1 MRKARHLLL
10 IVALACAPMLLA
22 AEPMRIVT
30 TFTILSDFTEQVA
43 GDRAEVISLVGPD
56 GDSHGYEPTPADV
69 REISRADLVIVNGL
83 NFEGWIDRLIAASG
97 YTGEVV
103 VATRTVNAIE
113 TGEDDHG
120 HGHDDDHGHG
130 HDDDHGH
137 GHDDDHGHGHDDDH
151 GHGHDD
157 DHGHGHDDDH
167 GHGHDDDH
175 GHGHDDDHGH
185 GHDDHGHYHGPE
197 DPHAWSSPVSAK
209 QYVQVIR
216 DALIEKDPE
225 NAAHYSSRAD
235 AYLAELDELDQW
247 VRDMLAPIPEEHRR
261 AIVGHDSFAYFG
273 RDYGVEFFSALGLST
288 DAEPS
293 ASQIGRLIRHLREDN
308 VRVLFLENITDTRM
322 VDRIAADGDGYIGGS
337 LYSDALSQ
345 PDGPAPDYISMI
357 RFNVEK
363 MRRAFEEAYSD

>member
-43 GDRAEVISLVGPD
+43 GDRAEVIPLVGPD

-103 VATRTVNAIE
+103 VATRTINAIE

-137 GHDDDHGHGHDDDH
+137 GHDDDHGHGHDDH
-151 GHGHDD
+151 GHH
-157 DHGHGHDDDH
+157 
-167 GHGHDDDH
+167 
-175 GHGHDDDHGH
+175 
-185 GHDDHGHYHGPE
+185 HGPE

-293 ASQIGRLIRHLREDN
+293 ASQIGRLIRQLREDN